1 MTGTETAL
9 LTCPACGHHVE
20 AGARFCESCGMEF
33 RPVEVA
39 AAVSVDPG
47 SELPE
52 PAEPAEPAEPGE
64 PGEPAAELPA
74 DEASEPAATAPAAP
88 VEPPVPVEPAPV
100 EPAPAEPAPAV
111 QAPVAPS
118 APTSPSWGAHMDPFD
133 PLVPPDDE
141 DGTLLAPAV
150 LVTDFEPEVGVE
162 VAPPSAAAPSDP
174 AHPTSAPTPPSG
186 LPVHP
191 LAPPEAPTA
200 PIGQERPC
208 ARCGGSIARDGYCE
222 LCGEPASSERDH
234 YRESPAAWV
243 GGTCDRGVVHTKN
256 EDAMSL
262 GVLDAEGDVAVIVVC
277 DGVSSAPDSDVASLA
292 AARAAS
298 TVILDGIRNA
308 AAPSAEQI
316 RELAGLLGRAAVAGN
331 EAVVATTP
339 ADRTEQENPPSCTF
353 VAAAI
358 DGPLVV
364 TAWLGDSRAYWLPD
378 EGAPRQLSVDH
389 SWAQE
394 AIEQG
399 MPRFEAERARHAHAI
414 TRWLGADAPDL
425 TVRSDAMVAHG
436 AGWVLVCSD
445 GLWNYCS
452 PAADLA
458 SLLRTVVAD
467 VGKDPTAISAELV
480 TWANAQ
486 GGRDNITVALARLDP
501 VRHG

>member
-20 AGARFCESCGMEF
+20 TGARFCESCGMEF
-33 RPVEVA
+33 RPVEA
-39 AAVSVDPG
+39 AATEPVESTESV
-47 SELPE
+47 E
-52 PAEPAEPAEPGE
+52 PAELAAEV
-64 PGEPAAELPA
+64 PAAE
-74 DEASEPAATAPAAP
+74 ASEAAATAPAAP
-88 VEPPVPVEPAPV
+88 VEPP
-100 EPAPAEPAPAV
+100 APAV
-111 QAPVAPS
+111 PAPVAPS
-118 APTSPSWGAHMDPFD
+118 VRATPSWGAHMDPFD

-150 LVTDFEPEVGVE
+150 LVTDFEPEVGGE
-162 VAPPSAAAPSDP
+162 VAPPSVVDPSDP
-174 AHPTSAPTPPSG
+174 AAAPTPPSG
-186 LPVHP
+186 LPTHP
-191 LAPPEAPTA
+191 LVPPEAPTP

-262 GVLDAEGDVAVIVVC
+262 GVLDPEGDVAVIVVC

-414 TRWLGADAPDL
+414 TRWLGSDAPDL

-467 VGKDPTAISAELV
+467 VGQDPTAISAELV
-480 TWANAQ
+480 TWANGQ

>member
-1 MTGTETAL
+1 MTGSETSPETDPASGSPTGSPK
-9 LTCPACGHHVE
+9 LTCPACGHHVD
-20 AGARFCESCGMEF
+20 AAARFCESCGMEF
-33 RPVEVA
+33 RPAASEPVSPAEPVAPGEPVAPPAPVAPVEPVA
-39 AAVSVDPG
+39 A
-47 SELPE
+47 PE
-52 PAEPAEPAEPGE
+52 PA
-64 PGEPAAELPA
+64 
-74 DEASEPAATAPAAP
+74 APAAP
-88 VEPPVPVEPAPV
+88 T
-100 EPAPAEPAPAV
+100 
-111 QAPVAPS
+111 VA
-118 APTSPSWGAHMDPFD
+118 TTPSWGAHMDPFE
-133 PLVPPDDE
+133 PLRPPDDE

-150 LVTDFEPEVGVE
+150 LVTDFEPGVGAE
-162 VAPPSAAAPSDP
+162 VAAPSAVAPSDP
-174 AHPTSAPTPPSG
+174 ATAPTG
-186 LPVHP
+186 LPAQP
-191 LAPPEAPTA
+191 LASPEAPTA

-222 LCGEPASSERDH
+222 LCGEPAASERDH

-262 GVLDAEGDVAVIVVC
+262 GVLDPEGDVAVIVVC

-316 RELAGLLGRAAVAGN
+316 RELSGLLGRAAVVGN

-378 EGAPRQLSVDH
+378 DGAPRQLSVDH

-467 VGKDPTAISAELV
+467 VGTDPTAISAELV